1 MKAVA
6 AATAFTSHPPS
17 SAGQTDK
24 QSGPATPTIRKPFE
38 FPDSPSHQSPVHGEG
53 EQQIRRRSLSSGIEP
68 SADMMT
74 MSESSINLSVPN
86 SVGVVAEPTV
96 DQNLQTAEEGFFET
110 IDQVKSDKKRF
121 FKILIY

>member
-17 SAGQTDK
+17 SGGQPDK
-24 QSGPATPTIRKPFE
+24 QSSPATPTIKKPFE

-53 EQQIRRRSLSSGIEP
+53 EQQIRRRSLSTGIEP

-74 MSESSINLSVPN
+74 MSESSTNLSVPN

-110 IDQVKSDKKRF
+110 IDQVK
-121 FKILIY
+121 